1 MYLTTS
7 LNYEWSR
14 VVLVLAHTQDRCIEY
29 SCVFLQFLIGFKQ
42 GLIVLWDIE
51 ENNVLQTYTA
61 TQV

>member
-1 MYLTTS
+1 M
-7 LNYEWSR
+7 
-14 VVLVLAHTQDRCIEY
+14 LVLAHTQDRCIEY